1 MMVGRGLGECDAR
14 CGDSK
19 HDTDSD
25 ELTDGKHEKPH
36 RFCRYATKGHRL
48 CGGSGE
54 AEVKAAAHPPVGLSW

>member
-25 ELTDGKHEKPH
+25 ELTDGKHENLIGSADMPPN
-36 RFCRYATKGHRL
+36 GHRR